1 MHAFLDFE
9 SSRLLAVARIFTVFT
24 GISPSPITFFMCASL
39 LINSNHHEL
48 HELMASLANAATLGV
63 LSAVAYVVL
72 HHWWPPIGRRPPQG
86 LRRRFVFFGDSI
98 IGNAWSECGW
108 LAHLASIYKRTADV
122 TNRGYNGYNSRW
134 ALHVLPHLF
143 RDSALS
149 APSLVGICLGAND
162 AILPPPLAGRSPAA
176 SRHHVPIDEYE
187 QNLRAIIAASLAT
200 GACVLV
206 MTPPPTD
213 GLAWLAFER
222 RTKPE
227 PPIREHAESTRSN
240 EATGAYAARA
250 VRVAKEFS
258 GVAVVDLWSAM
269 QERQPRAWG
278 SFFSDGVHPNAEG
291 ATVIF
296 ELVRDTI
303 ATHFPELRPAGS
315 EGGMLFDFPDHCS
328 IDELDPARSFEQW
341 EERRRMRLAEW
352 PTRNQHMSC

>member
-1 MHAFLDFE
+1 M
-9 SSRLLAVARIFTVFT
+9 
-24 GISPSPITFFMCASL
+24 
-39 LINSNHHEL
+39 
-48 HELMASLANAATLGV
+48 
-63 LSAVAYVVL
+63 
-72 HHWWPPIGRRPPQG
+72 
-86 LRRRFVFFGDSI
+86 FVFFGDSI

-108 LAHLASIYKRTADV
+108 LAQLASIYKRTADV

-149 APSLVGICLGAND
+149 VPPSLVGICLGAND

-240 EATGAYAARA
+240 AATGAYAARA
-250 VRVAKEFS
+250 VRVAQEFS

-296 ELVRDTI
+296 ELVRDAI
-303 ATHFPELRPAGS
+303 AIHFPELRPAGS
-315 EGGMLFDFPDHCS
+315 VGGMLFDFPDHSS
-328 IDELDPARSFEQW
+328 IDEHDPARSFELW
-341 EERRRMRLAEW
+341 EERRHVQAERLE
-352 PTRNQHMSC
+352 MGEYSL

>member
-1 MHAFLDFE
+1 MNWIGPL
-9 SSRLLAVARIFTVFT
+9 
-24 GISPSPITFFMCASL
+24 
-39 LINSNHHEL
+39 
-48 HELMASLANAATLGV
+48 ASLANAATLGV
-63 LSAVAYVVL
+63 LCAVAYVVL

-86 LRRRFVFFGDSI
+86 LRQRFVFFGDSI

-108 LAHLASIYKRTADV
+108 LAQLASIYKRTADV

-222 RTKPE
+222 RRTKPE

-258 GVAVVDLWSAM
+258 GVAAVDLWSAM

-278 SFFSDGVHPNAEG
+278 SFFSDGVHPNVEG

-328 IDELDPARSFEQW
+328 IDEHDPARSFEQW
-341 EERRRMRLAEW
+341 EERRRTRLAE
-352 PTRNQHMSC
+352 Q